1 MKRRM
6 KNGVKVKVSKEY
18 KKAAAAIRKT
28 DAYKR
33 ARVISDFT
41 ERICRRLEELG
52 INQSEF
58 ARRLGVKRAYVMNFL
73 RGNVN
78 LTFDTAVKISTALEM
93 NFKGPSARVCRAARR
108 GRGGRAAQG
117 QAAASD
123 RDGRSG

>member
-41 ERICRRLEELG
+41 ERICRRLEELEITQG
-52 INQSEF
+52 EF
-58 ARRLGVKRAYVMNFL
+58 ARRLGM
-73 RGNVN
+73 
-78 LTFDTAVKISTALEM
+78 
-93 NFKGPSARVCRAARR
+93 SASRFGTEGTDPPWR
-108 GRGGRAAQG
+108 
-117 QAAASD
+117 
-123 RDGRSG
+123 